1 MAIQLANIP
10 AIKINGEELEGYVF
24 LEFKMTKRLLEPN
37 CFEFVFRKEDMTLT
51 QDDIKFEL
59 REKLLGAL
67 VECSVSVNRYD
78 TEGEWQVD
86 EVDNFFRGYIQHIR
100 LERENMKAP
109 MRVQCTAYSADS
121 RLKQYPRCDSY
132 LNELLEDCVG
142 KTLAHVAETPM
153 KFSPD
158 SGFYSTEAAD
168 FKKLEMEIHPRNNTV
183 MPYTVQYNESDYDFL
198 KRLAKRYG
206 EFFYYENGKVV
217 FGDMLELEPVTL
229 RTGIDLEQY
238 DYDLNTNQHTG
249 IVFSGF
255 DYSTCN
261 TYLAGWEKGDRHI
274 WKNEHPH
281 IHEMSKSVYEHATEY
296 FNDYANSVADCC
308 SARIDQNTVPEIDED
323 TGITTNGDDIDIW
336 VRNQRRIYEQYVM
349 ADTMLCSGKARR
361 ADLKLGSVIIIE
373 DETNTGDTAT
383 DFVQHEPLKVIDL
396 TYIWSGNS
404 SRTLENSFKAIPQK
418 SAVPPYLKRDEQGFL
433 TYGDFDIYP
442 KCGPQTG
449 RVLSN
454 KDPRHLGRVQV
465 VLEWQFAI
473 EFCVSKITQYLEV
486 ESHSTPW
493 IRVAQPY
500 GGFYR
505 GSYLVPEEGDEVIVG
520 FERNNAERPYV
531 MASVHN
537 GRGDAPVKEWTEE
550 DSVENNEY
558 KAIRTRNGH
567 TIEIRDKGEHGY
579 IKIYDENTRNY
590 VVTYDTDN
598 KVIRLESK
606 GNIELSA
613 DRNIVLNAGNNI
625 IMEAKNDINSHAEN
639 DIQRVADHNIDDGIG
654 NNYINKVGNDY
665 MAYIDE
671 ANTHIHM
678 VRERVQMQLDDE
690 KKLVRV
696 DEIDGVIIHS
706 DNMVAVVSQ
715 DQTGIHGKNKLT
727 VQSDNTT
734 VVKAMQINVDGDAD
748 VNIKGSMV
756 KIN

>member
-1 MAIQLANIP
+1 MAIQLASVP

-37 CFEFVFRKEDMTLT
+37 RFDFVFRKENMTLT
-51 QDDIKFEL
+51 PDDIKFEL

-78 TEGEWQVD
+78 TGGEWQVD
-86 EVDNFFRGYIQHIR
+86 EVNDFFRGYIQHIKV
-100 LERENMKAP
+100 ERENMKAP
-109 MRVQCTAYSADS
+109 MRVHCTAYSADS
-121 RLKQYPRCDSY
+121 RLKQYPRCSSY

-142 KTLAHVAETPM
+142 KTLAHVTETPM

-158 SGFYSTEAAD
+158 SGLYSTEDAG
-168 FKKLEMEIHPRNNTV
+168 FKDLEMKLRLRNNPV

-198 KRLAKRYG
+198 RRLAKRYG
-206 EFFYYENGKVV
+206 EFFYYEDGKVI
-217 FGDMLELEPVTL
+217 FGDMLEFEPVTL

-238 DYDLNTNQHTG
+238 DYDLTMNQHTG
-249 IVFSGF
+249 IVFNEF
-255 DYSTCN
+255 DYLTCG
-261 TYLAGWEKGDRHI
+261 TYRAGVEKGDQHI

-296 FNDYANSVADCC
+296 FNDYANTVADFC
-308 SARIDQNTVPEIDED
+308 SARIDQNNVAEIDD
-323 TGITTNGDDIDIW
+323 SANITNLDDLDIW
-336 VRNQRRIYEQYVM
+336 VRSQRRIYEQYVM
-349 ADTMLCSGKARR
+349 ADTLLCCGKARR

-418 SAVPPYLKRDEQGFL
+418 STVPPYLKRDEQGFL

-442 KCGPQTG
+442 KSGPQSG

-473 EFCVSKITQYLEV
+473 ENCVSGIGSYGEV
-486 ESHSTPW
+486 ESHFTPW

-500 GGFYR
+500 GGFHS

-520 FERNNAERPYV
+520 YERNNAERPYV

-550 DSVENNEY
+550 DSVKHNEY

-567 TIEIRDKGEHGY
+567 TVEIRDKGEHGY

-613 DRNIVLNAGNNI
+613 DKNIVLNAGNNI
-625 IMEAKNDINSHAEN
+625 IMDAKNDINSHAEN
-639 DIQRVADHNIDDGIG
+639 DIQRVADHDMTDYTG
-654 NNYINKVGNDY
+654 NDYTNQVGNDY
-665 MAYIDE
+665 YAYIDE
-671 ANTHIHM
+671 TETRIHM
-678 VRERVQMQLDDE
+678 IKERIQLTLDDGQ
-690 KKLVRV
+690 KIVRV
-696 DEIDGVIIHS
+696 DEKDGVIIHA
-706 DNMVAVVSQ
+706 DNMVALVSE
-715 DQTGIHGKNKLT
+715 DQAGIHGKNKLT
-727 VQSDNTT
+727 VQSDNSTI
-734 VVKAMQINVDGDAD
+734 VKAMQINVDGETD
-748 VNIKGSMV
+748 VNIKGPMV